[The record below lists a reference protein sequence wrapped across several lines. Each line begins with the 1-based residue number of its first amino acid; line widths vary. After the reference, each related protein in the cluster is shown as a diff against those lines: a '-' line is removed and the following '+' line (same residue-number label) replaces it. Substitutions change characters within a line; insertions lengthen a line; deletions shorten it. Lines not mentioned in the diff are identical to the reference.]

1 MFGNEALAKLEQRR
15 RELLVESAVHRRMI
29 ALEWANVR
37 VSGWW
42 IEAGAGLARKAR
54 PALLLLAPLA
64 GFWIVRKFT
73 GRGRG
78 ADGPSRF
85 WERLATGLTL
95 FQRARGLWEQFAKKP
110 AE

>member
-1 MFGNEALAKLEQRR
+1 MFGNEELARLEQRR
-15 RELLVESAVHRRMI
+15 RDLLLESEVQRRLL
-29 ALEWANVR
+29 ALEWAEVR
-37 VSGWW
+37 VSAWW
-42 IEAGAGLARKAR
+42 VEAGAGLVRKAQ
-54 PALLLLAPLA
+54 PALLLLAPLV
-64 GFWIVRKFT
+64 GFWVVRKIT
-73 GRGRG
+73 GCGGG